1 MIKKLKELAELVGGS
16 VIGNGDIDIKGI
28 SGIREA
34 DEGDITFIA
43 HTKYLPDLEKTRAT
57 AVIIGEKILDSRLP
71 GLAPLHRILRRSG
84 AGQTPDFRL
93 TLLKVKNPYFA
104 FSKILELFSKRPY
117 HPTGISNK
125 ALIGE
130 GCSLGKDISV
140 HPYVALEERVSI
152 RDRVTLFPGV
162 YIGKGSE
169 IGEDSIIYPNVSIR
183 EDIKIGKRVIIHSG
197 TVIGS
202 DGFGFVE
209 EGGRYHK
216 IPQVGNI
223 LIEDDVEIGANC
235 TIDRATLGTTIIR
248 KGTKIDNLV
257 HIAHNVIIGEDSIIL
272 AQVGISGSTEIGK
285 HVILAGQAGIADHI
299 KIGDNVVVIAQ
310 SGVGHDIEP
319 NQVISGT
326 LAIPHKD
333 WLKAQAIFSKLP
345 EIRKKIT
352 DLEERIKR
360 LEGINSKGGR
370 NGHQGNS

>member
-1 MIKKLKELAELVGGS
+1 MIKRLKELAALVGGS
-16 VIGNGDIDIKGI
+16 VIGNGEVEIRGI

-34 DEGDITFIA
+34 EDGDITFIA
-43 HTKYLPDLEKTRAT
+43 NPRYLSDLEKTRAT
-57 AVIIGEKILDSRLP
+57 AVIIGEKILDSRLQ
-71 GLAPLHRILRRSG
+71 APDS
-84 AGQTPDFRL
+84 RL
-93 TLLKVKNPYFA
+93 TLLSVKNPYLA

-117 HPTGISNK
+117 EPTGISDK

-130 GCSLGKDISV
+130 GCILGKHISV
-140 HPYVALEERVSI
+140 HPYVVLEEGVGI
-152 RDRVTLFPGV
+152 GDRVTLFPGV

-183 EDIKIGKRVIIHSG
+183 EGIKIGKRVIIHSG
-197 TVIGS
+197 AVIGS

-216 IPQVGNI
+216 IPQVGSVI
-223 LIEDDVEIGANC
+223 VEDDVEIGANC
-235 TIDRATLGTTIIR
+235 TIDRATLGTTIIG

-257 HIAHNVIIGEDSIIL
+257 HIAHNVRIGENSIIV

-299 KIGDNVVVIAQ
+299 KIGDNVTVIGQ
-310 SGVGHDIEP
+310 SGVRHDVEP

-333 WLKAQAIFSKLP
+333 WLKSQAIFARLP
-345 EIRKKIT
+345 ELKKKVLE
-352 DLEERIKR
+352 LEERIKR
-360 LEGINSKGGR
+360 LEGL
-370 NGHQGNS
+370 

>member
-1 MIKKLKELAELVGGS
+1 MIKKLKELAEIVGGS
-16 VIGNGDIDIKGI
+16 IIGNGDIDIKGI

-34 DEGDITFIA
+34 GEGDITFIA

-71 GLAPLHRILRRSG
+71 GLAPRSG
-84 AGQTPDFRL
+84 AGQTPDSRF
-93 TLLKVKNPYFA
+93 TLLRVKNPYFA

-117 HPTGISNK
+117 QPTGISNK

-130 GCSLGKDISV
+130 GCSIGKDISI
-140 HPYVALEERVSI
+140 HPYVVLDEGVKI
-152 RDRVTLFPGV
+152 GDKVTLFPGV

-216 IPQVGNI
+216 IPQVGNV

-235 TIDRATLGTTIIR
+235 TIDRATLGSTIIKR
-248 KGTKIDNLV
+248 ETKIDNLV

-333 WLKAQAIFSKLP
+333 WLKAQAIFAKLP

-352 DLEERIKR
+352 DIEERIKR
-360 LEGINSKGGR
+360 LEGIKSKGGEK